1 MMLMT
6 CNFAFAYRLAFLLF
20 YGSCQVR
27 SVQAE
32 HPLAPFCPEAL
43 KRTILLLQHQTLQ
56 CNLADDILLSSP
68 CVGGFI
74 KFDLSSSVWCLLK
87 TLLKMITCDNNNNT
101 SCMLPPKSVIGH
113 FLVHPSLLV

>member
-1 MMLMT
+1 MT

-43 KRTILLLQHQTLQ
+43 KRTILLLQHHTLQ
-56 CNLADDILLSSP
+56 CNLAEDILRSPP
-68 CVGGFI
+68 CVRGFI
-74 KFDLSSSVWCLLK
+74 KFDLSSSVWC
-87 TLLKMITCDNNNNT
+87 ITKIEY
-101 SCMLPPKSVIGH
+101 L
-113 FLVHPSLLV
+113 